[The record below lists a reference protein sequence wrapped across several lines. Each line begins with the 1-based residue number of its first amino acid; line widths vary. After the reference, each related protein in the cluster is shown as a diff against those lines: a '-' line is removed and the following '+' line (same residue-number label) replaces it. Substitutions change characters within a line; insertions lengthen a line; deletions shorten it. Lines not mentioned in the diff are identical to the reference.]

1 MSAFKSPAATLVP
14 TSAAPFFV
22 AGQYCDG
29 QTSVAHPVDIR
40 FSDCEL
46 VVSGSNILRRAQI
59 AEVRVS
65 DALGKLPRTIT
76 FKDGATLV
84 VPSSDALS
92 RQLAEPSPTLQRWE
106 SKYRYAIAALAATL
120 GLVWGLYFYAI
131 PFIADEVVAR
141 LGSFEFSQTGSSLE
155 KLDDVGYWGPSQLD
169 SNQQS
174 QMRLMIAE
182 GLRAGH
188 TDPQQ
193 IAFRNSPVMGANAV
207 ALESGD
213 IVLTDDLVHIL
224 NTQEQIAVAAHEL
237 GHVHHHHVQ
246 RLWLRQVG
254 LIGAIRLLVGG
265 NGLQGPV
272 ADTTQLLG
280 QTHYSREF
288 EAEAD
293 AYAVNL
299 LTASGIAPCN
309 LASALRKLE
318 AVVPEKG
325 RVRSDW
331 FSSHPLTENRI
342 AMIGGS
348 CGP

>member
-1 MSAFKSPAATLVP
+1 MSASNSPATSPAAT
-14 TSAAPFFV
+14 PFFV

-40 FSDCEL
+40 FCNAEL
-46 VVSGSNILRRAQI
+46 VVTGSNILRRALI
-59 AEVRVS
+59 SELRVS
-65 DALGKLPRTIT
+65 AALGQLPRTLA

-92 RQLAEPSPTLQRWE
+92 RQLAESNPTLQRWE
-106 SKYRYAIAALAATL
+106 SKYHYAIAALAATL
-120 GLVWGLYFYAI
+120 GLAWGLYSYAI
-131 PFIADEVVAR
+131 PFIADEIVAR
-141 LGSFEFSQTGSSLE
+141 FGTMSEFSQTGSSLE
-155 KLDDVGYWGPSQLD
+155 KLDDAGYWGPSKLD
-169 SNQQS
+169 SNQQT

-193 IAFRNSPVMGANAV
+193 IAFRNSPDMGANAV

-246 RLWLRQVG
+246 RLWLRKVG
-254 LIGAIRLLVGG
+254 LIGAIRLLVGA
-265 NGLQGPV
+265 NGFQGPV
-272 ADTTQLLG
+272 ADTTELLG

-299 LTASGIAPCN
+299 LTASGIPPCN

-342 AMIGGS
+342 VMIGGS